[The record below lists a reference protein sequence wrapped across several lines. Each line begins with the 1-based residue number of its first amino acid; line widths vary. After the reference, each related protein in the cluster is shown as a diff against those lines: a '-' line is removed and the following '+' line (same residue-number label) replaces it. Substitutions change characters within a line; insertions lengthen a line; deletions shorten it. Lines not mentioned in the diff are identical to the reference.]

1 MSNPSTPPV
10 DLESLPYR
18 PCAGIML
25 VNAENKV
32 FVARR
37 IDTDKDAWQM
47 PQGGIDSGEN
57 PRDAACRELLEEI
70 GTNNAEILAET
81 DDWLYYDLPADLV
94 GKVWKG
100 RYRGQMQKWFLM
112 RFTGQDSDITLETE
126 HPEFDAWQWVP
137 LADVPRLIVPFKRDI
152 YQQICDRFAPVLQ
165 G

>member
-1 MSNPSTPPV
+1 MSHPSAPLI
-10 DLESLPYR
+10 DRESLPYR

-25 VNAENKV
+25 VNADNKV

-37 IDTDKDAWQM
+37 IDTDQDAWQM

-57 PRDAACRELLEEI
+57 PRDAARRELLEEI
-70 GTNNAEILAET
+70 GTNAADLLAET
-81 DDWLYYDLPADLV
+81 DDWLYYDLPQDLI

-112 RFTGQDSDITLETE
+112 RFTGQDHDITLETE

-152 YQQICDRFAPVLQ
+152 YQQVCDRFGPLLSP
-165 G
+165 